1 MQPVSEYSSR
11 AVLLLVYHPSLP
23 PSYTVCVCVRLC
35 CRLVDRFG
43 PDCAERRAVRDFH
56 FDQLQ
61 RLLLPPHTKF
71 LLWLV
76 HQPAEFFSVSSTEGS
91 EHQGSSP
98 VPAAT
103 TAGAAGQ
110 QQQLGISIW
119 TLLCQ
124 EIGLSGDQAEK
135 LRGQLRKVVGGP
147 EFPRETWR
155 LGVAAV
161 YLQRLR
167 AALETSARKLQ
178 LQYEAL
184 RAILTP
190 AQLIRYCG
198 WVERH
203 RGRLGREAV
212 EAVTVTGAG
221 HGTPVPAQGA
231 AGQGQGQANPH
242 RGGQAEQHAGAAA
255 RSSSG
260 VAVPSVGSSTV
271 GGAAGIGSSGSG
283 HGVTLIPASAWAMGS
298 GSGIAIGGPGQGP
311 HVPGAVSHSVGT
323 GALSPLGI

>member
-1 MQPVSEYSSR
+1 M
-11 AVLLLVYHPSLP
+11 
-23 PSYTVCVCVRLC
+23 
-35 CRLVDRFG
+35 
-43 PDCAERRAVRDFH
+43 RDFH

-76 HQPAEFFSVSSTEGS
+76 HQPAEFFAVSTAGPEGA
-91 EHQGSSP
+91 EAATA
-98 VPAAT
+98 PAAT
-103 TAGAAGQ
+103 GLSPAAGSGAGTG

-124 EIGLSGDQAEK
+124 EIGLSVDQAEK

-167 AALETSARKLQ
+167 AALDTSARKLQ

-203 RGRLGREAV
+203 RGRLGRDVV
-212 EAVTVTGAG
+212 EAVTVTGPRQGVPVAAG
-221 HGTPVPAQGA
+221 VAGAAQVEAVGSARGSAGA
-231 AGQGQGQANPH
+231 AGAG
-242 RGGQAEQHAGAAA
+242 AGAAA
-255 RSSSG
+255 GAGGG
-260 VAVPSVGSSTV
+260 V
-271 GGAAGIGSSGSG
+271 GISL
-283 HGVTLIPASAWAMGS
+283 TPTSAWAAGVASAGVGVGLGS
-298 GSGIAIGGPGQGP
+298 GRIGVSGP
-311 HVPGAVSHSVGT
+311 HVPGAVEHGLGT
-323 GALSPLGI
+323 GALSPLGL